1 MWQMPREEWRLLCG
15 PTERRRNPHT
25 SSASLSL
32 CPTSETESRCS
43 NLLYWTP
50 AEEREGFVKMCSSY
64 LRSSTSL
71 SESCGFSL
79 KKKRFASLPS
89 YCCSY
94 CIYTYIGEGK
104 SSGEGSYCNGQVNK
118 IENLLCS

>member
-79 KKKRFASLPS
+79 KKKRRRQKAVVKEAIAMAKLTRLRICCAHISSLCQQS
-89 YCCSY
+89 C
-94 CIYTYIGEGK
+94 T
-104 SSGEGSYCNGQVNK
+104 GQ
-118 IENLLCS
+118 

>member
-79 KKKRFASLPS
+79 KKKSLRP
-89 YCCSY
+89 YHHTVVHTV
-94 CIYTYIGEGK
+94 YTLI
-104 SSGEGSYCNGQVNK
+104 
-118 IENLLCS
+118 

>member
-50 AEEREGFVKMCSSY
+50 EKFHLTVGVLRIFSEEEEVCVPTIILLFI
-64 LRSSTSL
+64 L
-71 SESCGFSL
+71 
-79 KKKRFASLPS
+79 
-89 YCCSY
+89 
-94 CIYTYIGEGK
+94 YIHLYRRRQK
-104 SSGEGSYCNGQVNK
+104 QW
-118 IENLLCS
+118 